1 MSETDHRTEPH
12 VSTEELR
19 AALTPRGETRR
30 NPVLVTEQ
38 AEHAEGEIPE
48 LRDAL
53 EAERAG
59 KTELN
64 TELDLSR
71 SGVQWVINGYIL
83 ALAAGF
89 ALGGR
94 LADVL
99 GSKRVVLI
107 GIIGFANR
115 AFPAEALEE
124 RCSVELRLLEG

>member
-1 MSETDHRTEPH
+1 MTNAASGPIARTTATSKNLALAAMLFA
-12 VSTEELR
+12 VSMTFIDQTIV
-19 AALTPRGETRR
+19 AIASP
-30 NPVLVTEQ
+30 NIQ
-38 AEHAEGEIPE
+38 
-48 LRDAL
+48 
-53 EAERAG
+53 
-59 KTELN
+59 

-107 GIIGFANR
+107 GIIASPELPHCAASRRRVRSRRRGSSSSGSSRGFPR
-115 AFPAEALEE
+115 
-124 RCSVELRLLEG
+124 R